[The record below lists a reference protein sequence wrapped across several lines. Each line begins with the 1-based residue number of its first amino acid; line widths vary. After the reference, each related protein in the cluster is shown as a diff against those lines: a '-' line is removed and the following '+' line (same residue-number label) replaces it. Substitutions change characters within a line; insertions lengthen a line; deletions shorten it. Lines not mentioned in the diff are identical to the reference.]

1 MLINICAWNYLINF
15 SHLFQCIFSSGKSIA
30 AIVVAQYVEKNLL
43 NYSEKVSKYWP
54 EFGQN
59 DKENI
64 TLADVLRHESGLS
77 WLDHTFAKEDFYSEN
92 IKANKIGEI
101 IEKCAQK
108 FPGKTSREYHLISR
122 GCILNEIIRRVDPQ
136 NRTIGEIIRQV
147 SKGSV
152 FFFASLGGVGST
164 VFNGCFYNH
173 VFVQNGH
180 LRFNLWSSGFTIN
193 KP

>member
-1 MLINICAWNYLINF
+1 MILLIFL
-15 SHLFQCIFSSGKSIA
+15 QCIFSSGKSIA

-147 SKGSV
+147 RGL
-152 FFFASLGGVGST
+152 FFFASLRGGST

-173 VFVQNGH
+173 VFVQNVH
-180 LRFNLWSSGFTIN
+180 LRFNLWSGFSIN

>member
-1 MLINICAWNYLINF
+1 MFLELANNF
-15 SHLFQCIFSSGKSIA
+15 YNLFQCIFSSGKSIA

-92 IKANKIGEI
+92 IKANKVGEI
-101 IEKCAQK
+101 IEKYAQK
-108 FPGKTSREYHLISR
+108 FPGETSRAYHVVSR
-122 GCILNEIIRRVDPQ
+122 GLILNEIIRRVDPE

-147 SKGSV
+147 RGS
-152 FFFASLGGVGST
+152 FFESLMC
-164 VFNGCFYNH
+164 FNSF
-173 VFVQNGH
+173 
-180 LRFNLWSSGFTIN
+180 
-193 KP
+193 

>member
-1 MLINICAWNYLINF
+1 MELSNTAYI
-15 SHLFQCIFSSGKSIA
+15 SFQCIYSSGKSIT

-122 GCILNEIIRRVDPQ
+122 GCILNEIIRRVDPEK
-136 NRTIGEIIRQV
+136 RTIGEIIRQV
-147 SKGSV
+147 RGP
-152 FFFASLGGVGST
+152 FFWSLRS
-164 VFNGCFYNH
+164 FNGF
-173 VFVQNGH
+173 
-180 LRFNLWSSGFTIN
+180 
-193 KP
+193 

>member
-147 SKGSV
+147 RGLGFFCVIKGGFQRFLMV
-152 FFFASLGGVGST
+152 V
-164 VFNGCFYNH
+164 FYNR

-180 LRFNLWSSGFTIN
+180 LRFNLWSGFSIN

>member
-1 MLINICAWNYLINF
+1 M
-15 SHLFQCIFSSGKSIA
+15 
-30 AIVVAQYVEKNLL
+30 L

-64 TLADVLRHESGLS
+64 TVADVLRHESGLS

-147 SKGSV
+147 RGLV
-152 FFFASLGGVGST
+152 FFASLGGVFST

-180 LRFNLWSSGFTIN
+180 LRFNLWSGFSIN

>member
-136 NRTIGEIIRQV
+136 NRTIGEIIKQV
-147 SKGSV
+147 RGL
-152 FFFASLGGVGST
+152 FFCFFCVIRWGG
-164 VFNGCFYNH
+164 FNGF
-173 VFVQNGH
+173 
-180 LRFNLWSSGFTIN
+180 
-193 KP
+193 